1 MNKTIRALAA
11 AATLISCA
19 IPALA
24 VDWNHDPGSAIGPG
38 FWGTL
43 PAGGILSTFATCGS
57 NIRTAPALGFVEVGL
72 KQSPINIVQAR
83 TVPSTLPPL
92 LPLYGNT
99 PFEVENTGH
108 VVEVPYA
115 AGNRLF
121 VGVDAY
127 ELVQF
132 HFHTR
137 SEHQIDG
144 TATDMEMH
152 LVHQNSLGDLAVL
165 GVMLRVGQ
173 PANRLLDEIVANAPF
188 TAGAAAL
195 EGRTINARNLLPFSL
210 AYYTYS
216 GSLTTPS
223 CAEGVRWLL
232 LKNPVNV
239 SQATVDRLQQIV
251 SLFPGYAG
259 YRFNNRPVR
268 PLNGRPVLSTR

>member
-11 AATLISCA
+11 SAALTSCA

-24 VDWNHDPGSAIGPG
+24 VDWNHDPASTIGPG

-43 PAGGILSTFATCGS
+43 PAGGELSTFATCGS
-57 NIRTAPALGFVEVGL
+57 NVASPRTPGFVEVGL
-72 KQSPINIVQAR
+72 KQSPINVVEAS
-83 TVPSTLPPL
+83 TVPSILPPL
-92 LPLYGNT
+92 LPLYGST

-108 VVEVPYA
+108 VVEVVYA

-121 VGVDAY
+121 VGADAY

-137 SEHQIDG
+137 SEHQING
-144 TATDMEMH
+144 KATDMELH
-152 LVHQNSLGDLAVL
+152 LVHQNALGDLAVL
-165 GVMLRVGQ
+165 GVMLRNGQ
-173 PANRLLDEIVANAPF
+173 PANALIDEIIANAPF
-188 TAGAAAL
+188 APGTVPL
-195 EGRTINARNLLPFSL
+195 EGRTINARDLLPFSL

-223 CAEGVRWLL
+223 CSEGVRWLL

-239 SQATVDRLQQIV
+239 SQATVARLQQIV
-251 SLFPGYAG
+251 SLFPGYHG
-259 YRFNNRPVR
+259 FRFNNRPVR
-268 PLNGRPVLSTR
+268 PLNGRPVLSTQ